1 MKNYRFYAAPFLLVA
16 LSAFLVAGPGWSQDA
31 ARSVPGEAVG
41 EEQFGGWAE
50 PAFEEDDLG
59 MSDEQKAKIRA
70 LRQAFRKERVRAQ
83 AELRIQRMEL
93 ADLMRAENP
102 DRAAIARK
110 LKENSEA
117 RNTQM
122 LAMFDHRQEVRS
134 LLTPEQQAKMKEM
147 RKGRR
152 GHRRMGRQGRRGR
165 DGGRGFRGRRGP
177 RGGGDCP
184 CRMGPGHGEYG
195 PDQGKD
201 TEETSKDPG
210 NDSGDSP
217 VE

>member
-1 MKNYRFYAAPFLLVA
+1 MKNHRFYAAPYLLVA

-59 MSDEQKAKIRA
+59 MTDEQKAKIRA
-70 LRQAFRKERVRAQ
+70 LRQEFRKERVRAR

-117 RNTQM
+117 RNAQM
-122 LAMFDHRQEVRS
+122 LTRFDHRQEIRS

-147 RKGRR
+147 RKERR
-152 GHRRMGRQGRRGR
+152 GRHRMGRQGRRGRRGR
-165 DGGRGFRGRRGP
+165 DGGRGFRGRRGF
-177 RGGGDCP
+177 RGGEDCP
-184 CRMGPGHGEYG
+184 CRMGPGGGEQGPGHGQDKEG
-195 PDQGKD
+195 AD
-201 TEETSKDPG
+201 

>member
-1 MKNYRFYAAPFLLVA
+1 MKNHRFYAAPYLLVA

-31 ARSVPGEAVG
+31 ARSVPGE
-41 EEQFGGWAE
+41 EQFGGWAE
-50 PAFEEDDLG
+50 PAVEEDDLG
-59 MSDEQKAKIRA
+59 MTDEQKAKIRA
-70 LRQAFRKERVRAQ
+70 LRQEFRKERVRAQ

-117 RNTQM
+117 RNAQM
-122 LAMFDHRQEVRS
+122 LARFDHRQEIRS

-152 GHRRMGRQGRRGR
+152 GHRRGNLRR
-165 DGGRGFRGRRGP
+165 
-177 RGGGDCP
+177 
-184 CRMGPGHGEYG
+184 
-195 PDQGKD
+195 KAALA
-201 TEETSKDPG
+201 
-210 NDSGDSP
+210 
-217 VE
+217 